1 MRIWGTI
8 AEILADDRTCVLV
21 SVLKAQ
27 GSAPREA
34 GARMIVRDDGN
45 FYGTIG
51 GGSLE
56 WEAIAFARSVLE
68 GNGAAFETRTM
79 ALGPDLGQCCG
90 GRVVLGFE
98 PLGSADLSAVLALAD
113 AERLTGFFATRGAIG
128 TDGRIRRTIEPPDR
142 ASADAEFARLEG
154 AVLIEQFGI
163 DRRPVFLFGA
173 GHVARALVLALA
185 PLPFAVTWIDNRAD
199 AFPSHVPTNTR
210 PCRVADLVAELPK
223 AGPGTF
229 VLVMTHDHALDQTLV
244 EAALGADRF
253 PYVGLIGSRT
263 KRARFIRRLKMAG
276 LPDEALDRMVCP
288 IGIGGIA
295 SKAPAA
301 IAASVAA
308 QLLSVD
314 EAERVSA
321 EPAVDRHPVGVD

>member
-1 MRIWGTI
+1 MRIWDRI
-8 AEILADDRTCVLV
+8 DDIVKDDRACVLV

-45 FYGTIG
+45 FHGTIG
-51 GGSLE
+51 GGMLE
-56 WEAIAFARSVLE
+56 WQAIAIARSVLE
-68 GNGAAFETRTM
+68 RNSAAFETRTM

-98 PLGSADLSAVLALAD
+98 PLGPADRAAVSVLAD
-113 AERLTGFFATRGAIG
+113 AERRTGCFTTSGDIG
-128 TDGRIRRTIEPPDR
+128 SDGKVRRTVEPQNG
-142 ASADAEFARLEG
+142 SKADTEFASLEG
-154 AVLIEQFGI
+154 TVLIEQFGI
-163 DRRPVFLFGA
+163 DRRAVLLFGA

-199 AFPSHVPTNTR
+199 AFPTHVPSNTV
-210 PCRVADLVAELPK
+210 PFRVADPVAELTK
-223 AGPGTF
+223 AGRDAF
-229 VLVMTHDHALDQTLV
+229 VLVMTHDHALDQ
-244 EAALGADRF
+244 ALIEQALRVDRF
-253 PYVGLIGSRT
+253 PYVGLIGSKT
-263 KRARFIRRLKMAG
+263 KRARFVRRLKMAG
-276 LPDEALDRMVCP
+276 LPEGALDRLVCP

-308 QLLSVD
+308 QLLSAD
-314 EAERVSA
+314 EAERLVA
-321 EPAVDRHPVGVD
+321 APAVGRHPVPAG